1 MLIENMQNY
10 QLTLDSSKREL
21 RIKINVPKFDAART
35 SEFKASVEAK
45 WDNHITSVFIDFS
58 EVHFIDSSGVGA
70 LLGIQKRLDPQAPPI
85 VIENANKHVEEV
97 IKLLRLQRVF
107 SLK

>member
-1 MLIENMQNY
+1 MANY
-10 QLTLDSSKREL
+10 QLTLDNSKREL
-21 RIKINVPKFDAART
+21 RIKINVPKFDASCT
-35 SEFKASVEAK
+35 NEFKASVESK
-45 WDNHITSVFIDFS
+45 WDNKITSIFIDFS
-58 EVHFIDSSGVGA
+58 EVHFIDSSGIGA
-70 LLGIQKRLDPQAPPI
+70 LLGIQKRLSQKAPPI